1 MLLLLG
7 QNVSCERSIYAV
19 SYLHV
24 GSVLKSLSKHQV
36 LPVLVYYFIMFH
48 SLTSELRTSKDLQG
62 LWPLL
67 LFLLCYVNLTCC
79 VFFFFYQPARS
90 CCWGSCGCCWLQQTH
105 VSISIQKVPGSDHSC
120 LSE

>member
-1 MLLLLG
+1 MSPVKGL
-7 QNVSCERSIYAV
+7 YAV

-48 SLTSELRTSKDLQG
+48 SLTSELRTSKDLQD

-79 VFFFFYQPARS
+79 VFSFFINLP
-90 CCWGSCGCCWLQQTH
+90 
-105 VSISIQKVPGSDHSC
+105 VPVAGVPVDAAGYNR
-120 LSE
+120 LM